1 MGEDNEIYCGDD
13 RKDFI
18 TYAKEAIGLAPLEIK
33 LKKLDEK
40 AVMPFYAYDG
50 DVGMDLTAI
59 DVEYDRDKDMYIY
72 HTGIALET
80 DKHYGVLLFTR
91 SSNRKTD
98 AYLCNHVG
106 VADTANYRG
115 EIIFCYKNRT
125 SLEVRAQLE
134 QFRYFMSEIK
144 FKPFTVSSG
153 DGIVFPWVEAAR
165 SIDSAANWIYDSPM
179 SFAPYQVGDRIG
191 QMVVIPHPYVKI
203 RECQELSETKRGDN
217 AFGSSGN

>member
-1 MGEDNEIYCGDD
+1 MEDEEMMYEDD

-18 TYAKEAIGLAPLEIK
+18 TYVKEAIGLEPLEIK
-33 LKKLDEK
+33 LKKIDER
-40 AVMPFYAYDG
+40 AVVPSYTYDG

-59 DVEYDRDKDMYIY
+59 DVEYDREKDMYIY

-91 SSNRKTD
+91 SSNRNTD

-115 EIIFCYKNRT
+115 EIMFCYKNRT
-125 SLEVRAQLE
+125 SLEVRAEIERSNTFLNQLA
-134 QFRYFMSEIK
+134 YI
-144 FKPFTVSSG
+144 PFTTSNG
-153 DGIVFPWVEAAR
+153 DGVTYNWASVARDSLNGVGWVL
-165 SIDSAANWIYDSPM
+165 DNPM
-179 SFAPYQVGDRIG
+179 NFAPYKVGERIG

-203 RECQELSETKRGDN
+203 NEVKELSHTERGEKG
-217 AFGSSGN
+217 FGSSGK

>member
-1 MGEDNEIYCGDD
+1 MEDEEMMYEDD

-18 TYAKEAIGLAPLEIK
+18 TYVKEAIGLEPLEIK
-33 LKKLDEK
+33 LKKIDER
-40 AVMPFYAYDG
+40 AVVPSYTYDG

-59 DVEYDRDKDMYIY
+59 DVEYDREKDMYIY

-91 SSNRKTD
+91 SSNRNTD

-115 EIIFCYKNRT
+115 EIMFCYKNRT
-125 SLEVRAQLE
+125 SLEVRAEIERSRTFLNQLAN
-134 QFRYFMSEIK
+134 I
-144 FKPFTVSSG
+144 PFTISNVDGVTYNWVS
-153 DGIVFPWVEAAR
+153 VAR
-165 SIDSAANWIYDSPM
+165 DSLNSVNWIWDNPM
-179 SFAPYQVGDRIG
+179 NFAPYKVGERIG

-203 RECQELSETKRGDN
+203 NEVKELSHTERGEKG
-217 AFGSSGN
+217 FGSSGK

>member
-1 MGEDNEIYCGDD
+1 MEEMENMCEKD

-18 TYAKEAIGLAPLEIK
+18 TYAKEAIGLTPLSIK
-33 LKKLDEK
+33 LKKLDER
-40 AVMPFYAYDG
+40 AEIPYYAYDG
-50 DVGMDLTAI
+50 DMGMDLTAI
-59 DVEYDRDKDMYIY
+59 DVEYDREKDIYVY

-125 SLEVRAQLE
+125 SLEVRAELE
-134 QFRYFMSEIK
+134 KTRYFMNEISCR
-144 FKPFTVSSG
+144 PFAVSTS
-153 DGIVFPWVEAAR
+153 DGMQFPWAEIAR
-165 SIDSAANWIYDSPM
+165 NAQSAANWIYDSPM

-191 QMVVIPHPYVKI
+191 QMIVVPHPYVKI
-203 RECQELSETKRGDN
+203 NQVEELSTTERGGN
-217 AFGSSGN
+217 AFGSTGN